1 MECASVLPPFFAK
14 MFRRAGTDCPAMAE
28 YGRIEAQRRE
38 LALAAPTFLQ
48 ILEAHR
54 IAETDDIHAHIARN

>member
-1 MECASVLPPFFAK
+1 
-14 MFRRAGTDCPAMAE
+14 MFRRAGTDWPAMAE

-38 LALAAPTFLQ
+38 LALAAPTFFQ

-54 IAETDDIHAHIARN
+54 IAETDDIHTHIARN